1 MEYLI
6 KGCVYGKPLHFL
18 HMNELTEPDNDL
30 LSDCTYPRLQLKRSK
45 TKGFIFCRELLEY
58 FKNTINKDEQT

>member
-6 KGCVYGKPLHFL
+6 KGCVYGKPLRFL

-30 LSDCTYPRLQLKRSK
+30 LSDCTYPRLPVLGSMKQA
-45 TKGFIFCRELLEY
+45 TQRE
-58 FKNTINKDEQT
+58 